1 MCDDADVSLPRTP
14 QTSRAATIRRRVV
27 SIPGQAVAAVALTLL
42 LPVVLVLALLVDLVF
57 LRIRLGTVRLV
68 LLVVAYLWIGVAAQI
83 WSFWIWL
90 RFGFGRSLWSE
101 AGQQHS
107 NRMIGW
113 WIDSMLGAL
122 RVVGFRIEWE
132 GDQEMPPG
140 PIAML
145 SRHESLADVYVPT
158 KFILRQDRRIRV
170 VLAAGL
176 RGEPALDVVG
186 HRTPQFFVRREGSDM
201 RKEVEGI
208 RRMTEHHDDTTGFC
222 IFPEGGLARRS
233 RRERVLAKLDE
244 TRPDLAARAR
254 RLRHLLPPRPPGAA
268 AILEGAP
275 TASAVFIAH
284 VGLDTLTD
292 PETVWRS
299 MPMRQPIEVRSW
311 VHPPATIPTDPAE
324 REAWLFDQWQVMDDW
339 IEARR
344 AARGEL
350 DAVTAVPR

>member
-1 MCDDADVSLPRTP
+1 M
-14 QTSRAATIRRRVV
+14 
-27 SIPGQAVAAVALTLL
+27 SIPGQAIAAVALTML
-42 LPVVLVLALLVDLVF
+42 LPIVLLLALLVDLVF
-57 LRIRLGTVRLV
+57 LRWRLGTVRLV
-68 LLVVAYLWIGVAAQI
+68 LLVVAYLWIGVWAQI
-83 WSFWIWL
+83 WSFAIWV
-90 RFGFGRSLWSE
+90 RFGFGRGLWTDS
-101 AGQQHS
+101 GQDQS
-107 NRMIGW
+107 NRMIAW

-122 RVVGFRIEWE
+122 RIVGFRLEWY
-132 GDQEMPPG
+132 GDQDMPAG

-158 KFILRQDRRIRV
+158 KFILRMNRRIRV

-208 RRMTEHHDDTTGFC
+208 LRMTEHHTDDTGFC
-222 IFPEGGLARRS
+222 IFPEGGLVRRG
-233 RRERVLAKLDE
+233 RRERVLNKLDD

-292 PETVWRS
+292 PKTVWKS
-299 MPMRQPIEVRSW
+299 MPMRRPIEVRSW
-311 VHPPATIPTDPAE
+311 VHPASTVPTDPAE
-324 REAWLFDQWQVMDDW
+324 RESWLFDQWQVMDDW
-339 IEARR
+339 IEERR